1 MSAGEWM
8 EDAKS
13 GSRIDNEM
21 LSIELDGSII
31 GGVIIY
37 MLSLSALI
45 SFCPTLL
52 ISKRQPFRFPFSRS
66 TLAGLIQHRQ
76 PVCTHDSQDTP
87 KCNLPLA
94 MLTQQ
99 SNLQLVQ

>member
-13 GSRIDNEM
+13 GNRIENEI
-21 LSIELDGSII
+21 LSIEVDRSII

-37 MLSLSALI
+37 MLSLSAFI
-45 SFCPTLL
+45 SFHPTLL

-66 TLAGLIQHRQ
+66 TLAGLIQHGR
-76 PVCTHDSQDTP
+76 PVCTHDSQDTLR
-87 KCNLPLA
+87 CNLPLA

-99 SNLQLVQ
+99 NNLQLVQ